1 MMCLFAIAGP
11 IGAGRTTT
19 AEIITALLGT
29 DRVCYARTSDLP
41 RRRAREQGLPED
53 ADILQKLTHEL
64 EQANKT
70 GNAHFLVDDVCDT
83 FRKCDRSY
91 YVADGMRKIHDF
103 SKLICFVEKLRCE
116 GKNIS
121 FVSLY
126 LDADVE
132 TRHVRYSTR
141 QVSNGRPEISLVDF
155 EHIGMDRSEGE
166 LPLLRD
172 RAMEVVDTSRLSREA
187 LRENIIFIVRK
198 YLGLESVAPA

>member
-19 AEIITALLGT
+19 AEIITALLGE
-29 DRVCYARTSDLP
+29 DKVCYARTSDLP

-70 GNAHFLVDDVCDT
+70 GSAHFLIDYVCDT
-83 FRKCDRSY
+83 FRECDRPY
-91 YVADGMRKIHDF
+91 YIADGMRKIHDF
-103 SKLICFVEKLRCE
+103 SKLISFVEKLRYE
-116 GKNIS
+116 RKDIS

-126 LDADVE
+126 LDADAE
-132 TRHVRYSTR
+132 TRHARYNMR
-141 QVSNGRPEISLVDF
+141 QVANGRPEISLVDF
-155 EHIGMDRSEGE
+155 AHIGMDRSEEE

-172 RAMEVVDTSRLSREA
+172 RAMEVVDTSRLSRET
-187 LRENIIFIVRK
+187 LRESIIFIMRK
-198 YLGLESVAPA
+198 YTRE